1 MGPDPKI
8 LDDIARLAGGAV
20 NVASGLHQQI
30 REEIKVRIEETANR
44 MDLVPREDLEQ
55 ALAMIEKQNRRI
67 EDLEKRVSN
76 LEKPKTAAGKTGKK

>member
-20 NVASGLHQQI
+20 NVASGLQQQI

-55 ALAMIEKQNRRI
+55 ALAMIEKQSQRI
-67 EDLEKRVSN
+67 SDLENRLSN
-76 LEKPKTAAGKTGKK
+76 LEEAKATAGKKGKK